1 MIFLAVTV
9 LAGLSGLP
17 RLVFRRSRFVP
28 QLILLGAAGAVG
40 LGLAVT
46 SLLGQTLPLTQKAPQ
61 LAANLLHLDPL
72 TAFFLIP
79 VYVMGFWGLFYAQGY
94 YAGQPAHK
102 GEVSLGVFWGLAIA
116 GMSLLLA
123 ARHALIFLVGWEL
136 MALSGFFL
144 INSPDTTPEA
154 RKAGWFYLV
163 ATHLSTLGLIFL
175 FLLWKNF
182 SGSFLLMPLT
192 GSASG
197 ASLTLFFLIALLSFG
212 LKAGFVPLHVWLP
225 SAHAGAPTPVSA
237 LLSGILIKM
246 GIYGLIRML
255 FLIPHPPALWGAIL
269 LTVGAVSGI
278 FGVVKA
284 LAQHDIKRL
293 LAYHSVE
300 NIGIIA
306 LGLGLALLG
315 KTFHQPLWYTLG
327 LAGAL
332 LHVLNH
338 ALFKS
343 LLFLGAGTAVKAA
356 GSRHLDALGGLL
368 TKLPF
373 TAGLFFLGAAAITGL
388 PPLNGFVSEWL
399 IVMGSLSALSG
410 PGALS
415 LATLLTVTALSMM
428 GALALACFVKV
439 TGSMFL
445 GLPRTSSS
453 FEAGEN
459 PLMTTSLFVLGGV
472 CAFLGLFP
480 WVSAPLLDPV
490 TALLAP
496 GLARPL
502 SGAVP
507 LNTLSLFTGILGLL
521 LLVAA
526 VSIKVFRRSPRA
538 LTWDC
543 GYARPSARMQYTA
556 SSLSRPLRQQWRWLL
571 RRPPRRPFRLPRFF
585 VVLRRLPQ
593 GLAQQYVL
601 YVFLAALIFLA
612 TQLPWASL
620 ATLLKGNQP

>member
-1 MIFLAVTV
+1 MIFLAVIV

-17 RLVFRRSRFVP
+17 RLIFHRSRFIP
-28 QLILLGAAGAVG
+28 QLILLGLACAVG
-40 LGLAVT
+40 LGLAVMQ
-46 SLLGQTLPLTQKAPQ
+46 LLGQSFPWSPSLDS
-61 LAANLLHLDPL
+61 NLLHLDPL

-94 YAGQPAHK
+94 YANQPSHK

-116 GMSLLLA
+116 GMALLLA
-123 ARHALIFLVGWEL
+123 AQQALVFLVGWEL

-154 RKAGWFYLV
+154 RKAGWFYLL

-175 FLLWKNF
+175 FLLWKHF
-182 SGSFLLMPLT
+182 SGSFLLVPLT
-192 GSASG
+192 SSASG
-197 ASLTLFFLIALLSFG
+197 AGLTLFFLIALLSFG
-212 LKAGFVPLHVWLP
+212 LKAGLVPLHMWLP

-237 LLSGILIKM
+237 LLSGVLIKM

-255 FLIPHPPALWGAIL
+255 FLIPHPPALWGTTL
-269 LTVGAVSGI
+269 LAVGAVSGV

-315 KTFHQPLWYTLG
+315 RTFHQPLWYTLG

-368 TKLPF
+368 TKLPL

-415 LATLLTVTALSMM
+415 LATLLTVTALSMI

-439 TGSMFL
+439 TSSMFL
-445 GLPRTSSS
+445 GSPRKP
-453 FEAGEN
+453 EVVNAGEN
-459 PLMTTSLFVLGGV
+459 ALMTTTLFVLGGL
-472 CAFLGLFP
+472 CALIGLFP
-480 WVSAPLLDPV
+480 WASAPLLDPV

-502 SGAVP
+502 AEIVP
-507 LNTLSLFTGILGLL
+507 LNTLSLFTGVLGIL
-521 LLVAA
+521 LLVAT
-526 VSIKVFRRSPRA
+526 VSIKAFRSNPRV

-543 GYARPSARMQYTA
+543 GYAQPSSRMQYTA
-556 SSLSRPLRQQWRWLL
+556 SSLSRPLRLQWRWLL
-571 RRPPRRPFRLPRFF
+571 RQPPRRAFRLPRFF
-585 VVLRRLPQ
+585 IALRRLPQ
-593 GLAQQYVL
+593 GLTQQYVL
-601 YVFLAALIFLA
+601 YVFLAALLFLA
-612 TQLPWASL
+612 TQLPWASIV
-620 ATLLKGNQP
+620 TLVKGSQP